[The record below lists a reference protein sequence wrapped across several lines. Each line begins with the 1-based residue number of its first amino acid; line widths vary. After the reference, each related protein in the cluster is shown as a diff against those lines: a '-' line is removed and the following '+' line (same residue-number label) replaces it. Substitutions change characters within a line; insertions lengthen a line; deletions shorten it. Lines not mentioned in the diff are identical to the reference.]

1 MSGQQPSRGGAPHVF
16 QPLAAD
22 DPTTIAGYRLAA
34 KLGAGGMGKV
44 YLSYTPGGRPVAIK
58 VIRPEFGEDAEFRRR
73 FAQEVQSAQRVQG
86 LFTAPVIDADTDGAQ
101 PWLATAYVPGPSL
114 ADAVVAHGALPVE
127 AVLLL
132 IAGMAEALHVIHG
145 AGIVHRDLKPSNV
158 LLAADGPRVIDFG
171 IAYAADAT
179 SLTGSGVTIGTPSFM
194 APEQAAGRR
203 VTAATDIFALG
214 QVAAYA
220 ATGSPAFGEGT
231 SHGVLYRIVHEE
243 PDLAQVPD
251 RLKELVTRCLAKDP
265 EARPTVA
272 EVIAL
277 CQSANAETVLRR
289 PEDWLPVSVAA
300 DITVRAAA
308 PAPVQTPPPPS
319 AAPSVGHPATAPA
332 APAAPPAGHSP
343 TAPAG
348 PATPPPTAAGA
359 SYAPTAAGASHA
371 PTAPATPPPGFGPPG
386 SYTPPQ
392 HHTPPPVAGGP
403 THPQTPPPG
412 HTPQPSPAH
421 AHAYAPTQYPAAHH
435 QSGGYPTAPVP
446 PAPGGK
452 GKGGARRG
460 LLIALAA
467 VLVFGVAGAG
477 TAYLL
482 LKDKDDG
489 RQTTGSDSSPGEGN
503 GDTAKGSSG
512 GSGGDASAAPS
523 DKPTAR
529 TPEPSTY
536 QGINLTA
543 GYHLTLGDEDVRPQD
558 GEDGNY
564 ELSYDTGGYLDAE
577 STGGNLVL
585 LDPGQEGSL
594 DTCRK
599 DTRFTR
605 NVYVNKL
612 SKGRQVCVTTGSGH
626 VGLVT
631 VQGFSSEDSPSTY
644 MTLDLTVWRN
654 AAE

>member
-1 MSGQQPSRGGAPHVF
+1 MNVIE
-16 QPLAAD
+16 
-22 DPTTIAGYRLAA
+22 TA
-34 KLGAGGMGKV
+34 K
-44 YLSYTPGGRPVAIK
+44 SI
-58 VIRPEFGEDAEFRRR
+58 
-73 FAQEVQSAQRVQG
+73 
-86 LFTAPVIDADTDGAQ
+86 
-101 PWLATAYVPGPSL
+101 
-114 ADAVVAHGALPVE
+114 
-127 AVLLL
+127 
-132 IAGMAEALHVIHG
+132 
-145 AGIVHRDLKPSNV
+145 
-158 LLAADGPRVIDFG
+158 
-171 IAYAADAT
+171 
-179 SLTGSGVTIGTPSFM
+179 
-194 APEQAAGRR
+194 
-203 VTAATDIFALG
+203 
-214 QVAAYA
+214 
-220 ATGSPAFGEGT
+220 
-231 SHGVLYRIVHEE
+231 
-243 PDLAQVPD
+243 
-251 RLKELVTRCLAKDP
+251 
-265 EARPTVA
+265 
-272 EVIAL
+272 
-277 CQSANAETVLRR
+277 
-289 PEDWLPVSVAA
+289 
-300 DITVRAAA
+300 
-308 PAPVQTPPPPS
+308 
-319 AAPSVGHPATAPA
+319 AAPSITEELGLSASGMQWVP
-332 APAAPPAGHSP
+332 P
-343 TAPAG
+343 TAP
-348 PATPPPTAAGA
+348 GA
-359 SYAPTAAGASHA
+359 SYA

-392 HHTPPPVAGGP
+392 HHTPPPGAQAP
-403 THPQTPPPG
+403 AHPHTPPPG
-412 HTPQPSPAH
+412 HAPQPAPAH
-421 AHAYAPTQYPAAHH
+421 AHAYAPTQYPAAHQ

-446 PAPGGK
+446 PTPGGK
-452 GKGGARRG
+452 GKGGGRRG

-477 TAYLL
+477 TAYFL
-482 LKDKDDG
+482 LKDKENG
-489 RQTTGSDSSPGEGN
+489 RQAQGSDSSKGEGN
-503 GDTAKGSSG
+503 GDAGQGGSG
-512 GSGGDASAAPS
+512 GSGGGDASAAPS
-523 DKPTAR
+523 AKPSAR